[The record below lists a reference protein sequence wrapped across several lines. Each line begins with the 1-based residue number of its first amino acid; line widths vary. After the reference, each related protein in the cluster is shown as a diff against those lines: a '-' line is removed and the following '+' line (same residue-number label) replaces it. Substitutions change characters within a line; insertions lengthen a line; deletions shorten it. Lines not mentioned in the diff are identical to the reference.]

1 MKSSEERSRLGA
13 LYRYLPFLDWLFH
26 YRRRD
31 LAGDCT
37 AGIIVAIMLAPQ
49 GMAYAMLAGLP
60 PEAGLYSSILPL
72 IVYALLGTS
81 RTLSVGP
88 MAVISL
94 MVASGLAPL
103 ATPGSAVYMQWAL
116 ALALLVGMIKIVMGV
131 LRFGFLADLLSHA
144 VVSGYTSAAAL
155 IILADQFR
163 NLLGVS
169 VPRQESFYESI
180 LYLLQNLYDANL
192 STVWISLG
200 SIAFLLFCKGP
211 FKRILKNRSV
221 PDGLAIP
228 LTQGAPLVLVVAA
241 ATLVWALD
249 LHGRD
254 AVDIVGTLPQG
265 LPTLALPVLSL
276 DIVQSLFPL
285 ALTISLVS
293 FTGSIAVAKS
303 LASKRRQ
310 RIGANQELIGLGL
323 ANLGAA
329 FSGGVAVTGG
339 LSRSLVNFSAGA
351 NTGLASIITALLI
364 GLVLLFF
371 TPLFFYLPK
380 AVLAAI
386 IAVAVVGIIDLRT
399 AVQMWRYSKV
409 DTTSL
414 VATFLSVLILGV
426 ELGIAVGVGASV
438 LLFLWRTSKPRV
450 VELGR
455 VDDGE
460 LFRSVEHHE
469 VKTYPSILLLRID
482 ESLYFAN
489 ASQLERQLLNEVAER
504 PQIEHLILV
513 CSAIN
518 YIDASALE
526 TLARLNEELASA
538 GVDMHLAEVKE
549 VVMDSFAK
557 TDFAQQLKAGRIYL
571 NAYEVV
577 DALNRPQKASYHI

>member
-228 LTQGAPLVLVVAA
+228 LTQGTPLVLVVAA

>member
-228 LTQGAPLVLVVAA
+228 LTQGTPLVLVVAA

-310 RIGANQELIGLGL
+310 RIGANQELISLGL